1 MPLLPLD
8 AAIVSDPPYG
18 MKWSGKV
25 REGPNGHGT
34 RGKTRHTGVTIL
46 EDDRPFD
53 PASWIRFKE
62 AILWGCN
69 HYSAQLPKGTTLV
82 WIKRND
88 AAFGSFLSDAE
99 LAWKKGGH
107 GVYCIRDLSM
117 NAIARK
123 RVHPTQKP
131 VGLMRWCI
139 AKTKSPLIIDPYLG
153 SGSTGVA
160 AVLEGRQFIG
170 IEQDKQY
177 FEIACKRIQEAVNN
191 KE

>member
-1 MPLLPLD
+1 MNWRNRRVNFSGGRNKQVAGRGAGRTME
-8 AAIVSDPPYG
+8 AAP
-18 MKWSGKV
+18 
-25 REGPNGHGT
+25 
-34 RGKTRHTGVTIL
+34 IL

-53 PASWIRFKE
+53 PAPWIRFKE

-99 LAWKKGGH
+99 LAWRKGGH

-117 NAIARK
+117 KAIARK

-160 AVLEGRQFIG
+160 AVMEGRRFIG

-177 FEIACKRIQEAVNN
+177 FEIACKRIQEAINN

>member
-1 MPLLPLD
+1 MNWD
-8 AAIVSDPPYG
+8 SRTARF
-18 MKWSGKV
+18 SGGNNASVAK
-25 REGPNGHGT
+25 
-34 RGKTRHTGVTIL
+34 RGAGVFIARPVL

-53 PASWIRFKE
+53 PAPWMRFKE

-69 HYSAQLPKGTTLV
+69 HYSALLPKGTALV

-131 VGLMRWCI
+131 VSLMRWCI

-160 AVLEGRQFIG
+160 AVMEGRRFIG

-177 FEIACKRIQEAVNN
+177 FEIACNRIQEAINN
-191 KE
+191 KD